1 MKITIHFCISF
12 KTTELVK
19 VALNTKTYI
28 NLSIKSTER
37 SSTIPYF
44 VSKKFKWFKGYL
56 LKCMSQVYGEYGLQI
71 ISWTQRLFILT
82 LYIGLRKLFL
92 NIATNKKARGDNSR
106 NKCKLNKNTFG
117 KKKLSLWNMYIASFV

>member
-19 VALNTKTYI
+19 VALNTKKT
-28 NLSIKSTER
+28 TER
-37 SSTIPYF
+37 SSTISYF
-44 VSKKFKWFKGYL
+44 VSKKLKWFKGYL
-56 LKCMSQVYGEYGLQI
+56 LKCMSDVLLYGEYGLQI

-92 NIATNKKARGDNSR
+92 NIATSKKARGDNSR
-106 NKCKLNKNTFG
+106 NKCKLNITKIYSKYFWEQQ
-117 KKKLSLWNMYIASFV
+117 LSLWNMYTASFA